1 MAYVYTESRIMPKQA
16 IASIVSTTAAVP
28 VGTIVRATD
37 SVLGGAEFIYLPST
51 ASVTQYNLVRYLQ
64 GASVGLATAIRT
76 PNSANGASPVAVA
89 MATGSATTFG
99 WFMIAGT
106 SPVLKTAVIVSANK
120 PVFQSTTA
128 GRVRAILSAGRQ
140 VLGMKTG
147 AAAVSAT
154 STVVCTFDRPF
165 LQGNAT

>member
-16 IASIVSTTAAVP
+16 IASVVSTTAAVP
-28 VGTIVRATD
+28 VGTIVRAVDTT
-37 SVLGGAEFIYLPST
+37 LGGAEFVYMPTT
-51 ASVTQYNLVRYLQ
+51 ASVTQYNLVRYGQ
-64 GASVGLATAIRT
+64 GASVGAMTAVRT
-76 PNSANGASPVAVA
+76 PSSANGASPVAVA
-89 MATGSATTFG
+89 MATGSASTFG

-106 SPVLKTAVIVSANK
+106 SPVLKSAVIVSAGK

-140 VLGMKTG
+140 ILGMKAA

-154 STVVCTFDRPF
+154 STVVCVFDRPVQ
-165 LQGNAT
+165 QGNAT